1 VEILLGQVFVDW
13 RCDPLKPK
21 TRCDDAQFRGVNFNG
36 SLRNLWLINNERR
49 ENMERSLTNIC
60 WNETKAANL
69 YDCLAQDPGY
79 WNANRHLVSLLK
91 ERGLK
96 SGQTVVDAGSGTGV
110 NSLLLIKEILGT
122 KGRVIGVD
130 YSESMVSYARGKVS
144 NGLPIEFR
152 VGDASRISTVVEED
166 PVHAIAS
173 FNLVHLLEDLLGA
186 MREWY
191 EKLSDGG
198 ILAFSSTVYDGAI
211 PQEAR
216 RIYWKAILGAHRL
229 AKERFPETIGTL
241 KKMLKHT
248 PDYYFRIVQQAGF
261 IDIRMEEKVF
271 NLSKEA
277 VLAFV
282 QVPGMADSMMPADIP
297 ACVQRE
303 MLVQSIEK
311 TVKESL
317 PRKTVFITARKKEAR
332 HDTWDLRAPC
342 RVSNAGHLAPSV
354 GPR

>member
-1 VEILLGQVFVDW
+1 
-13 RCDPLKPK
+13 
-21 TRCDDAQFRGVNFNG
+21 
-36 SLRNLWLINNERR
+36 
-49 ENMERSLTNIC
+49 METSLTNIGRC
-60 WNETKAANL
+60 FAHWNESEAADL

-91 ERGLK
+91 ERGLH

-130 YSESMVSYARGKVS
+130 YSESMVCLAQSKIS
-144 NGLPIEFR
+144 NGLPVEFR
-152 VGDASRISTVVEED
+152 PGDANRISTVVEED
-166 PVHAIAS
+166 PVHAIVA

-191 EKLSDGG
+191 EKLPDGG
-198 ILAFSSTVYDGAI
+198 ILGFSSTVYDGAI

-216 RIYWKAILGAHRL
+216 RVYWKAILGAHRL
-229 AKERFPETIGTL
+229 AKERFPETMGTR

-248 PDYYFRIVQQAGF
+248 PDYYYRTVEQAGF

-271 NLSKEA
+271 ILSKEA
-277 VLAFV
+277 VQAFV

-297 ACVQRE
+297 ECAQRE

-317 PRKTVFITARKKEAR
+317 PRKTVFITARKREALNYS
-332 HDTWDLRAPC
+332 WELRAPYL
-342 RVSNAGHLAPSV
+342 SGYAGQPALSV
-354 GPR
+354 EPREI

>member
-1 VEILLGQVFVDW
+1 
-13 RCDPLKPK
+13 
-21 TRCDDAQFRGVNFNG
+21 
-36 SLRNLWLINNERR
+36 
-49 ENMERSLTNIC
+49 METSLTNIC
-60 WNETKAANL
+60 WNESEAADL

-130 YSESMVSYARGKVS
+130 YSESMVRLAQGKIS

-152 VGDASRISTVVEED
+152 VGDANRISTVVEED
-166 PVHAIAS
+166 PVHAVVA

-191 EKLSDGG
+191 EKLPDGG

-211 PQEAR
+211 PREAR
-216 RIYWKAILGAHRL
+216 KVYWKAILGAHRL

-248 PDYYFRIVQQAGF
+248 PDYYFRIVERAGF

-271 NLSKEA
+271 TLSKEA

-297 ACVQRE
+297 ACAQRE

-332 HDTWDLRAPC
+332 NDSWALRAPHL
-342 RVSNAGHLAPSV
+342 SGYAGHRALSV
-354 GPR
+354 EPRQI